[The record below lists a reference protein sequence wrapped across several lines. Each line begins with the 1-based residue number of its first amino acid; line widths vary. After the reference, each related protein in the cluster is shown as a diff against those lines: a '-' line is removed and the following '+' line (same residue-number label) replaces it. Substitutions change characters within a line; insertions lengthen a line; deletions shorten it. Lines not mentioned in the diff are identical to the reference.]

1 MSTRKV
7 IRVIVGPRGETRVE
21 TKGFSGGEC
30 REASRFLEQ
39 ALGQPASEQLTPEFY
54 QAQSAEQ
61 QIKQSQ

>member
-1 MSTRKV
+1 MSTKKV